1 MSRILLRQSHTRVQA
16 TSRPLLRRFPL
27 FLSLPFHVGFVAT
40 NLYPLGLD
48 ACKAFWPRKL
58 PYVNTHP
65 SALHH
70 SQPFSRLVGVG
81 GVGVWKERP
90 PSLPT
95 LWERSGYRWRHFRLL
110 PSDLTKAAKE
120 NRKLHGAYRK
130 EVKKEVK
137 TRLEKDS
144 DYRPDRFPQTRDYF
158 DRDTP
163 WSWYIMYCDESP
175 GQLAVHKKYR
185 LGKCASVLSPL
196 TVLFTGSPSVARLHK
211 NDCGNW
217 KTK

>member
-1 MSRILLRQSHTRVQA
+1 M
-16 TSRPLLRRFPL
+16 
-27 FLSLPFHVGFVAT
+27 
-40 NLYPLGLD
+40 
-48 ACKAFWPRKL
+48 KL
-58 PYVNTHP
+58 PYVNTQP

-70 SQPFSRLVGVG
+70 SQPFSRNPSG
-81 GVGVWKERP
+81 WKALASWWVEWGCEKSVP
-90 PSLPT
+90 PPPLPT
-95 LWERSGYRWRHFRLL
+95 LRERSGYRWHHFRLL
-110 PSDLTKAAKE
+110 LSDLTKAAKE

-163 WSWYIMYCDESP
+163 WSWYIMYRDESP

-196 TVLFTGSPSVARLHK
+196 TVLFTGSPSFARLHK